1 MTDTPTELPLTLSVP
16 SDTPDDAVATG
27 KGFSVHLDNFEG
39 PFDLLLQLIS
49 KHKLDITEVALSQVT
64 DDFIAHIKAMGPDW
78 DLDQTSEFL
87 LVAATLLD
95 LKAARLLPQGDVE
108 DAEDLALLEARDLLF
123 ARLLQYRAF
132 KQIATLIN
140 GRMAEESKRFPR
152 AVSMEPRFASLL
164 PEVLIGIDP
173 AGLAVL
179 AAKAFVP
186 KPVQELS
193 LAHLHAPQVT
203 VREQATVIVGR
214 LRQHRSTTFRAL
226 VSDSPDIVTT
236 VCRFLA
242 LLELFREGAV
252 AFDQMTPL
260 GDLTIRWTGSDSGE
274 IEVGDEFDAP
284 PPKDDEDTPSDTPDT
299 DNPDSPA
306 PDTAHLDSA
315 GPDTDD
321 VHSADPDTNDADSAG
336 LDTRDVHSAHAITD
350 GADSPRPLMSG
361 ADSAA
366 LDAYDVHSSAAVTDG
381 VDSARLITGDVHS
394 SAAVTDDVDS
404 AGAEGPGV
412 GSAGPVAQ
420 RVGSTE
426 VDVDG
431 AGSTDVSGDGGPEDF
446 GVTGD
451 GVHAVESTGVAGW
464 GEQASAGDEDI
475 GGSADIGPDENGWTT
490 GDAEDLGTPSRL
502 EPVPDTDSARTAEP
516 PAHPGAATEQM
527 DER

>member
-16 SDTPDDAVATG
+16 PDPAAEAVAQG

-132 KQIATLIN
+132 KQIAALVN

-173 AGLAVL
+173 AGLAAL
-179 AAKAFVP
+179 AAKAFAP

-226 VSDSPDIVTT
+226 VSDSPGIVTT

-260 GDLTIRWTGSDSGE
+260 GELTIRWTGSDSGD

-284 PPKDDEDTPSDTPDT
+284 PPKDDEDTPDSADDSPDDGSSPEDTPWIESSDQTMNWVESPRQDT
-299 DNPDSPA
+299 DA
-306 PDTAHLDSA
+306 
-315 GPDTDD
+315 
-321 VHSADPDTNDADSAG
+321 VDSAG
-336 LDTRDVHSAHAITD
+336 LDTYGV
-350 GADSPRPLMSG
+350 G
-361 ADSAA
+361 
-366 LDAYDVHSSAAVTDG
+366 SAAVDTDAVESATPVQPDDESAGPLVDG
-381 VDSARLITGDVHS
+381 VDSTRLVMGDVE
-394 SAAVTDDVDS
+394 SADPVADGLGSAQLVTDGGDS
-404 AGAEGPGV
+404 TGP
-412 GSAGPVAQ
+412 
-420 RVGSTE
+420 
-426 VDVDG
+426 
-431 AGSTDVSGDGGPEDF
+431 
-446 GVTGD
+446 VTGD
-451 GVHAVESTGVAGW
+451 DESAGLDSYGEASSGGNGADRTGASGGSDAFGVVGDDVAGGESAEVGAW
-464 GEQASAGDEDI
+464 GELVSAGDEDI
-475 GGSADIGPDENGWTT
+475 GGYADTGPDEGGWTT
-490 GDAEDLGTPSRL
+490 GAAEDLGTPSTL

-516 PAHPGAATEQM
+516 PARPEAATEQM